1 MAFPPSVMR
10 TSRCNGVQ
18 QYLGTIIH
26 ERYSHRPISI
36 RDLGNATTR
45 YREHVAQHFTIG
57 VWLGGY
63 VTLTFQNYLTETS
76 LLSWTPLA
84 YWPSVDCWLRSAL
97 SACNCTQRKDPRRW
111 SKLRTCQCTYLKALF
126 LFCGNGLFPTLLYAN
141 YVIAPSTNCLLVS
154 QIPQE
159 RA

>member
-1 MAFPPSVMR
+1 MFHVGHIGFTKVFSFYFLLGHMAFPPSVMR

-76 LLSWTPLA
+76 LLS
-84 YWPSVDCWLRSAL
+84 
-97 SACNCTQRKDPRRW
+97 
-111 SKLRTCQCTYLKALF
+111 
-126 LFCGNGLFPTLLYAN
+126 
-141 YVIAPSTNCLLVS
+141 
-154 QIPQE
+154 
-159 RA
+159 